1 MVVDIETQ
9 ELLVLVS
16 IGMTVVTG
24 GVDEIVSVGNWG
36 KGDEV
41 NVTVGAAKI
50 GRASCRERVS

>member
-41 NVTVGAAKI
+41 NVTVGAAN
-50 GRASCRERVS
+50 